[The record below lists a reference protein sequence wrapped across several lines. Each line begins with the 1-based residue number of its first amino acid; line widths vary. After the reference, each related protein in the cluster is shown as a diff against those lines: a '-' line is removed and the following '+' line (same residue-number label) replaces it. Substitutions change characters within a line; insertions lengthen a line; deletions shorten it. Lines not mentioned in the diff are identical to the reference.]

1 MANSNDKDGVKDIVE
16 RVNPVLTM
24 CNSESAERDLQLSLT
39 RVMSP
44 SPNLE
49 INESQLMKWGMRGI
63 ALPCG
68 ICEGEAADPWVCS
81 ACYISGHEGCLNP
94 KMIEGYAFCIRCLPW
109 AMEQASRFQS
119 QRQRQMWNV
128 RLAGQLANWRSTVV
142 NTAGA
147 LGGSR
152 CSSGWRRCDS
162 SRRN

>member
-1 MANSNDKDGVKDIVE
+1 MANSNNENGVKDNVE
-16 RVNPVLTM
+16 VVNPGSTM

-49 INESQLMKWGMRGI
+49 INDSQLVQWGMRGI

-68 ICEGEAADPWVCS
+68 ICNVETADPWVCS
-81 ACYISGHEGCLNP
+81 ACYISGHEGCLTP

-119 QRQRQMWNV
+119 QQQRQMWNV
-128 RLAGQLANWRSTVV
+128 RLAAQLANWRSTVV

-147 LGGSR
+147 LGAVGVVL
-152 CSSGWRRCDS
+152 GGAGHLYEE
-162 SRRN
+162 